1 MKIPKYWMR
10 REGDVQ
16 RPDGTPLRLS
26 AWGWSDTSTSEAEGR
41 AGDRFRSLQQR
52 VTQGLELPR
61 GYGYGSRPMREQIL
75 EEIPGPDGRPD
86 ALLTRNSYGSVV
98 LNAARAMFVDV
109 DVPRR
114 SSPRDEPAGFSVM
127 RMFGLGGGAKEQAA
141 ALDRLRHA
149 LAGSGGTFRVYRTAA
164 GFRLLATDRVFVP
177 ASSDSES
184 VMRAT
189 GADPAFVQL
198 CRVQE
203 SFRARLT
210 PKPWRMGEM
219 PPPSQFPRGDRE
231 QEAAFNEWLERYERA
246 SASKAT
252 CRFVETVGSGWLHR
266 EIAPIVRLHDERTKA
281 ESDLP
286 LA

>member
-1 MKIPKYWMR
+1 MKIPKYWIR
-10 REGDVQ
+10 REGDVS
-16 RPDGTPLRLS
+16 RPDGTPLRLF

-41 AGDRFRSLQQR
+41 AGERFRSLQQR

-61 GYGYGSRPMREQIL
+61 GYGYGDRPVREQIL
-75 EEIPGPDGRPD
+75 EEISGPDGRPD
-86 ALLTRNSYGSVV
+86 ALLTRNNYGSVV

-109 DVPRR
+109 DVP
-114 SSPRDEPAGFSVM
+114 ETAGFSVK
-127 RMFGLGGGAKEQAA
+127 RMFGLGGAKGQDA
-141 ALDRLRHA
+141 ALDRLRDT
-149 LAGSGGTFRVYRTAA
+149 LRGSGGTFRVYRTAG
-164 GFRLLATDRVFVP
+164 GFRLLATDRVFTP

-210 PKPWRMGEM
+210 PKPWRIGEK
-219 PPPSQFPRGDRE
+219 PPPGQFPRDDRG
-231 QEAAFNEWLERYERA
+231 QEAAFAAWLERYERA

-252 CRFVETVGSGWLHR
+252 CRFVETVGSGWMHP

-281 ESDLP
+281 ERDLP

>member
-1 MKIPKYWMR
+1 LKIPKYWIR

-16 RPDGTPLRLS
+16 RPDGTQLRLF
-26 AWGWSDTSTSEAEGR
+26 AWGWSETSTREAEGR

-52 VTQGLELPR
+52 VSQGLELPH
-61 GYGYGSRPMREQIL
+61 GYGYGSRPVREQIL
-75 EEIPGPDGRPD
+75 EEMSGSDDRPD
-86 ALLTRNSYGSVV
+86 AILTRNSYGSVV

-109 DVPRR
+109 DVP
-114 SSPRDEPAGFSVM
+114 EPSGFSLK
-127 RMFGLGGGAKEQAA
+127 RIFGLGRGAGAKRQEASLDHLRR
-141 ALDRLRHA
+141 ALQ
-149 LAGSGGTFRVYRTAA
+149 GSGGTFRVYRTAA
-164 GFRLLATDRVFVP
+164 GFRVLATDRVFAP
-177 ASSDSES
+177 ASSESES
-184 VMRAT
+184 VMRAA

-210 PKPWRMGEM
+210 PKPWRIGQRL
-219 PPPSQFPRGDRE
+219 PPGQFPRNDP
-231 QEAAFNEWLERYERA
+231 QEAAFATWLERYERA
-246 SASKAT
+246 AAAKAT
-252 CRFVETVGSGWLHR
+252 CRFVETVGSGWVHR

>member
-1 MKIPKYWMR
+1 MKIPKYWTR

-16 RPDGTPLRLS
+16 RPDGTRLRLF
-26 AWGWSDTSTSEAEGR
+26 AWGWSGTSPREAEGR

-61 GYGYGSRPMREQIL
+61 RYGYGSRPVREQIL
-75 EEIPGPDGRPD
+75 EEIPGPDDQPD
-86 ALLTRNSYGSVV
+86 AILTRNSYGSVV

-109 DVPRR
+109 DL
-114 SSPRDEPAGFSVM
+114 PAPSGFSLK
-127 RMFGLGGGAKEQAA
+127 RMFGWGGGAAKGPDAV
-141 ALDRLRHA
+141 LDRLRDA
-149 LAGSGGTFRVYRTAA
+149 LRGSGGATFRVYRTAA
-164 GFRLLATDRVFVP
+164 GFRLLATDRVFAP

-198 CRVQE
+198 CRVQD

-210 PKPWRMGEM
+210 PKPWRVGEK
-219 PPPSQFPRGDRE
+219 PPPGQFPRDGRD
-231 QEAAFNEWLERYERA
+231 QEAAFAAWLERYERA
-246 SASKAT
+246 AASRAT
-252 CRFVETVGSGWLHR
+252 CRFVETVGSGWPHP
-266 EIAPIVRLHDERTKA
+266 EIAPIVHLHDERTKA